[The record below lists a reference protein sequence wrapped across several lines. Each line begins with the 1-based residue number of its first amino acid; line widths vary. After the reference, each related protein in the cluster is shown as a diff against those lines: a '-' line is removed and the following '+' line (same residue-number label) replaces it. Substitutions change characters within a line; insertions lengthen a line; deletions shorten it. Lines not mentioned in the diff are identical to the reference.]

1 MECLITGIKGFG
13 KTAHALDLV
22 FFQDS
27 EFKGMDVYVEG
38 ISFTDEGH
46 NAMPHFN
53 FPSLAEIKNPDFV
66 PLCTVDNEDEEADKY
81 KPWVKTNIDYPDF
94 LEARATAK
102 HPIELWFLWVQKNS
116 VIFID
121 EAQRFYRPRPAGSK
135 IPLHIRMVEVARHYG
150 MHFVFVS
157 QAPRLI
163 DINLRTHIE
172 KHIHLDKTWKGGLKF
187 EAIGCM
193 DIDSK
198 QDRKDAVKSSY
209 TPPAHL
215 WTPVKLYHSSS
226 LHLKVKH
233 KIPKMVFMAV
243 AAIPLLVFII
253 YMIVLQVKKNHID
266 KNPVAAV
273 SGSLPGALVAGA
285 KSGVLATD
293 TSEEKKDNKIEKYI
307 EEFKPLIP
315 GRPETAP
322 AYNGLRKVVVMPV
335 ISACLKS
342 ATACLCYS
350 QQGTRLTEVPPERCE
365 QILETGQGF
374 DPYTLPVARESRPVV
389 VAAVPE

>member
-22 FFQDS
+22 FLQDS

-38 ISFTDEGH
+38 ISFTEEGH
-46 NAMPHFN
+46 LACPHFD
-53 FPSLAEIKNPDFV
+53 FPKLSDLKKPDYK
-66 PLCTVDNEDEEADKY
+66 PLVTVDNDDEEADKY
-81 KPWVKTNIDYPDF
+81 KPWKLSSPDYFDF
-94 LEARATAK
+94 KEVIITAK
-102 HPIELWFLWVQKNS
+102 HPIELWFLWAQKNS

-135 IPLHIRMVEVARHYG
+135 IPLHIRMIEYARHYG
-150 MHFVFVS
+150 VHFVLIS
-157 QAPRLI
+157 QAPRFM
-163 DINLRTHIE
+163 DINMRSHIE
-172 KHIHLDKTWKGGLKF
+172 KHIHLDKTWKGGLKY
-187 EAIGCM
+187 EAVGCM
-193 DIDSK
+193 DIESK
-198 QDRKDAVKSSY
+198 QDKKDAVKSAY
-209 TPPAHL
+209 TPPKHVF
-215 WTPVKLYHSSS
+215 PLYHSSS

-233 KIPKMVFMAV
+233 KVPKMVFFAL
-243 AAIPLLVFII
+243 ASIPLLVFII
-253 YMIVLQVKKNHID
+253 YMIVMQVKKNHID
-266 KNPVAAV
+266 KNPVSAV
-273 SGSLPGALVAGA
+273 SGSLPGASATA
-285 KSGVLATD
+285 PKSGVPAIE
-293 TSEEKKDNKIEKYI
+293 TSEEKTEEKIEKYI

-342 ATACLCYS
+342 STACICYS

-374 DPYTLPVARESRPVV
+374 DPYTLPVVRESRPVV
-389 VAAVPE
+389 VAAGG